1 MSNNNFKNN
10 ITSNIKPKEETPIL
24 NTDTKDDTKVE
35 EIETM
40 KFEIG
45 KKKDDKSEKKSFPL
59 YVDAPKQK
67 ELDKVVKK
75 TGYSRNELINMMID
89 FCLDNIK
96 YTD

>member
-1 MSNNNFKNN
+1 MSNNFKNN
-10 ITSNIKPKEETPIL
+10 ITSNIKTKEETPIS
-24 NTDTKDDTKVE
+24 NTDIKDDTKVE

-89 FCLDNIK
+89 FCLENIK

>member
-1 MSNNNFKNN
+1 MSNNFKNN
-10 ITSNIKPKEETPIL
+10 ITSNIKPKEETPVL
-24 NTDTKDDTKVE
+24 NTDTKDENKVE

-67 ELDKVVKK
+67 ELDKIVKK

>member
-1 MSNNNFKNN
+1 MSNNFKNN
-10 ITSNIKPKEETPIL
+10 ITSNIKPKEETPVL

-89 FCLDNIK
+89 FCLENIK